1 MSVSIA
7 CTILVGLFV
16 LQHYGTHK
24 IGFLFAP
31 VIIMWLLFISGVG
44 VYNIFHWNTW
54 IIRALSPEYMYKFIK
69 SKDIK
74 NWRSLGGI
82 LLCIAGNLQ
91 NLELT
96 FVRILQH

>member
-1 MSVSIA
+1 M
-7 CTILVGLFV
+7 

-31 VIIMWLLFISGVG
+31 IIIVWLLFISGVG
-44 VYNIFHWNTW
+44 VYNIFHWNTY
-54 IIRALSPEYMYKFIK
+54 IIHALSPKYLYKFIK

-74 NWRSLGGI
+74 GWRSLGGV

-91 NLELT
+91 NLELA
-96 FVRILQH
+96 FVRILHYRY